1 MTKYVVVEDM
11 RFMWDDPNDI
21 EDVAEFDTAEE
32 AEAYIGHVFNFI
44 EWEGQFHQIYWIV
57 KREVA

>member
-32 AEAYIGHVFNFI
+32 AEAYIGLRFNFI

-57 KREVA
+57 EREVV